1 MLRFF
6 EQLQQKLE
14 LALPLSIAIF
24 AAALGINDLLSGNYG
39 ADEIKLSNLRNNS
52 LQWYQSKG
60 IKGTIV
66 EGQAD
71 LVKVLIK
78 SGSIAPDKR
87 GHMAELLRQLQSK
100 DNRYDSEKREI
111 LMGSRQIPA
120 EQWTQEVDGKL
131 GQLVGA
137 KEYEQQID
145 QLAGAGDGFD
155 LASML
160 FQLCLVT
167 GAVGIVVPQASMK
180 WAFFQATV
188 CIGLVGIILGGQ
200 GLYRAL
206 G

>member
-1 MLRFF
+1 MLEVFG
-6 EQLQQKLE
+6 QLQKKLD
-14 LALPLSIAIF
+14 LALPLCIAIF
-24 AAALGINDLLSGNYG
+24 AASLGVNDLLSGNYG

-71 LVKVLIK
+71 LVKVLIN
-78 SGSIAPDKR
+78 SGSIALDKR
-87 GHMAELLRQLQSK
+87 GNMAELLRQLQSK
-100 DNRYDSEKREI
+100 VNRYDSEKREI
-111 LMGSRQIPA
+111 LMGSRQIPV
-120 EQWTQEVDGKL
+120 EQWTQEVDGKM

-145 QLAGAGDGFD
+145 QLASAGDCFD

>member
-78 SGSIAPDKR
+78 SGSTAPDKR

-100 DNRYDSEKREI
+100 VNRYDSEKREI

-145 QLAGAGDGFD
+145 QLAGAGDCFD